1 MLGPETP
8 LRRIEDDEE
17 VKSRASQFLGK
28 REASA
33 PVVQGGTARS
43 KAYEMSNLS
52 NMEGMPH
59 VSPMIGSGQ
68 IAHIEGIILN
78 VMILYEGTLG

>member
-1 MLGPETP
+1 
-8 LRRIEDDEE
+8 
-17 VKSRASQFLGK
+17 
-28 REASA
+28 
-33 PVVQGGTARS
+33 
-43 KAYEMSNLS
+43 MSNLS